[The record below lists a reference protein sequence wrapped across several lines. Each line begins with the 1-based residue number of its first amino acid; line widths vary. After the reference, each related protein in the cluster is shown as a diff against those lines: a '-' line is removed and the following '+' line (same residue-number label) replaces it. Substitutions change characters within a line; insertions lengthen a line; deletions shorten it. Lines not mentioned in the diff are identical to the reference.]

1 MNEKVIR
8 ELIASII
15 LNTYRN
21 HCDKYNT
28 LDDFIE
34 EYAEILEK
42 ITPKLV
48 INGILGDKENEQR

>member
-1 MNEKVIR
+1 MSEKVIR

-42 ITPKLV
+42 ITPKLK
-48 INGILGDKENEQR
+48 IENILGDKE

>member
-1 MNEKVIR
+1 MSEEVIR
-8 ELIASII
+8 ELVASII

-21 HCDKYNT
+21 HCNQYNT

-48 INGILGDKENEQR
+48 IDEILGEKE

>member
-1 MNEKVIR
+1 MSEQVIR

-28 LDDFIE
+28 LDDFIK
-34 EYAEILEK
+34 EYAEMLEK
-42 ITPKLV
+42 ITPKLK
-48 INGILGDKENEQR
+48 IENILGDKE

>member
-1 MNEKVIR
+1 MSEEVIR

-48 INGILGDKENEQR
+48 INGILGDKE